1 MPLDQHRV
9 AEARAWLERAHT
21 DLDSSDVLLAADPP
35 RVDTSLFHCQQAAEK
50 SWKALLFWRDVP
62 FRKTHDLRQLGEAC
76 VGLDGSLAALAGRAE
91 DLTPFAWLFRYPG
104 DSGAPAFH
112 EAREA
117 LEVAREVYE
126 AVLSRL
132 PAEVR
137 PQTTR

>member
-1 MPLDQHRV
+1 MPLDPCRV
-9 AEARAWLERAHT
+9 DEARAWLERAQT
-21 DLDSSDVLLAADPP
+21 DLDAANVLLTADPP

-104 DSGAPAFH
+104 DAGVP
-112 EAREA
+112 AREA
-117 LEVAREVYE
+117 LVVAREVYE
-126 AVLSRL
+126 AVLGRL

-137 PQTTR
+137 PQAT